1 MCSLA
6 QLRANRETEMT
17 RKIWW
22 NDFTAADF
30 DAIDP
35 METIAILP
43 IAAVEQHGP
52 HLPVGTD
59 VIINQGH
66 CDELAARAPEDLD
79 IRILPVQSVG
89 KSNEHLWASGTVTH
103 EAATLIASWVEIG
116 QSIAR
121 TGIRKLVIV
130 NSHGGNEEIMG
141 IVARELRVR
150 CGLFVVKAAWARL
163 GTPEGMITPE
173 ETRHGIHGGEVETS
187 LVLHFRPGLVD
198 MAKAGD
204 FTSVAVQE
212 ERDYTYLRPTGAFAW
227 AWIARDVHPS
237 GAVGNAA
244 AGTADKGRAIAALHV
259 ARFLDLLG
267 EVRRH
272 PLPEK

>member
-1 MCSLA
+1 MA
-6 QLRANRETEMT
+6 

-22 NDFTAADF
+22 NDFTASDF
-30 DAIDP
+30 DSIDP
-35 METIAILP
+35 EATIAILP

-52 HLPVGTD
+52 HLPLGTD

-66 CDELAARAPEDLD
+66 CDALAARAPRDLD
-79 IRILPVQSVG
+79 IRILPVQPVG
-89 KSNEHLWASGTVTH
+89 KSNEHLWARGTLTH
-103 EAATLIASWVEIG
+103 EAQTLISSWVEIG
-116 QSIAR
+116 QAIAR

-150 CGLFVVKAAWARL
+150 HGLFVVKAAWSRL
-163 GTPEGMITPE
+163 GTPDGLISPE

-187 LVLHFRPGLVD
+187 LVLHFRPELVD

-204 FTSVAVQE
+204 FTSIAVE
-212 ERDYTYLRPTGAFAW
+212 EEQDYAYLRPTGAFAW

-237 GAVGNAA
+237 GAIGNAA
-244 AGTADKGRAIAALHV
+244 IGTAEKGKAIADLHV
-259 ARFLDLLG
+259 ARFLDLLA

-272 PLPEK
+272 PLLEG